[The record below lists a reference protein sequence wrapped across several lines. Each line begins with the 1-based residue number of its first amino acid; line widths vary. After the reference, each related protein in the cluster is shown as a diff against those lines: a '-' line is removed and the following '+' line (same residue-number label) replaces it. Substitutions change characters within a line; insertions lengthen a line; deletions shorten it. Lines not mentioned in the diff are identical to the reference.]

1 MSYQVWSTDGYG
13 FCVDDIHT
21 TPQKV
26 MALAATNAETLK
38 YVCEYLDEHMEEEHC
53 IANWETDDLQMSDFD
68 DLCDDCGCARGISYI
83 LSDVIKYPVTV
94 ADNFEGEQFI
104 LIEPYYPW
112 SMPDELKGVT
122 EEDVKAEFQR
132 CISML
137 TDEDI
142 YIYYQSVPNG
152 G

>member
-1 MSYQVWSTDGYG
+1 MSYRVWSVDGYG

-21 TPQKV
+21 APQRV

-38 YVCEYLDEHMEEEHC
+38 YVREYLDEHMGVTDWK
-53 IANWETDDLQMSDFD
+53 ADDLQMDDFN
-68 DLCDDCGCARGISYI
+68 DLCDDSGCARGISCI
-83 LSDVIKYPVTV
+83 LSDVIKYPVIV
-94 ADNFEGEQFI
+94 ADNFEGEQYI
-104 LIEPYYPW
+104 LLEPYYPW
-112 SMPDELKGVT
+112 YVPDELKGVT
-122 EEDVKAEFQR
+122 EKDIKAEFQR

-142 YIYYQSVPNG
+142 WIDYQSVPNG

>member
-13 FCVDDIHT
+13 FCVDHIHT

-26 MALAATNAETLK
+26 MDLAATNAETLK
-38 YVCEYLDEHMEEEHC
+38 YVREYLDEHMGVTD
-53 IANWETDDLQMSDFD
+53 WKVDDLQMSDFNDLYD
-68 DLCDDCGCARGISYI
+68 DSGCARGISCI

-94 ADNFEGEQFI
+94 VDSFEGEQYI
-104 LIEPYYPW
+104 LLEPHYPW
-112 SMPDELKGVT
+112 FAPDELKGVT
-122 EEDVKAEFQR
+122 EEEVKAEFQR

-142 YIYYQSVPNG
+142 FIYYQSVPNG